1 MKTTPELLY
10 KKIQK
15 LSNEVK
21 KEFRNKGIVLP
32 KQHNDGSV
40 SIGRYRIIK
49 HQNTF
54 YSIADHTGE
63 VMVDKI
69 NLPQTAALLA
79 NGLELGRWLDN
90 TILQK
95 DRTYGY
101 ALFEETLYRQHA
113 DTNMK
118 KDIDR
123 AQVMLT
129 KSQLNRV
136 KKESCKRDILQSFE
150 KLRKIV

>member
-63 VMVDKI
+63 IMVDKI

-79 NGLELGRWLDN
+79 NGLELGRWLDD

-95 DRTYGY
+95 
-101 ALFEETLYRQHA
+101 
-113 DTNMK
+113 
-118 KDIDR
+118 
-123 AQVMLT
+123 V
-129 KSQLNRV
+129 
-136 KKESCKRDILQSFE
+136 LQS
-150 KLRKIV
+150 L

>member
-10 KKIQK
+10 TKIQK
-15 LSNEVK
+15 LSTEVK
-21 KEFRNKGIVLP
+21 KEFRKKGIVLP

-49 HQNTF
+49 HQSSF
-54 YSIADHTGE
+54 YSISDYSGE
-63 VMVDKI
+63 IIVDKI

-79 NGLELGRWLDN
+79 NGLELGRWIDESL
-90 TILQK
+90 LQK

-101 ALFEETLYRQHA
+101 ALFEETLYRRHA

-129 KSQLNRV
+129 KSQLNRF

>member
-1 MKTTPELLY
+1 MKTTPDQLY
-10 KKIQK
+10 TKIQR

-21 KEFRNKGIVLP
+21 KEFRKKGIVLP
-32 KQHNDGSV
+32 KQHNDGSI
-40 SIGRYRIIK
+40 SIGRYRILR

-54 YSIADHTGE
+54 YSISDHTGE
-63 VMVDKI
+63 IVVDKI

-79 NGLELGRWLDN
+79 NGLELGRWIDDAL
-90 TILQK
+90 LQK
-95 DRTYGY
+95 DRAYGY
-101 ALFEETLYRQHA
+101 ALFEETLYRKHA
-113 DTNMK
+113 DSNMK
-118 KDIDR
+118 KDLDR

-129 KSQLNRV
+129 KSQLNRF